1 MNPKLLLGMLLLAA
15 CVTTVTAPSAL
26 RDPVTVYLANYGR
39 HCALFLPRANGTW
52 VEYTYGEWEWF
63 ARNNTGV
70 LRGFPA
76 MLWPT
81 QGTLGRDPKVRKRQ
95 GHALRVEKAACAKLL
110 AELDA
115 AFESE
120 RDTRIYNDVMKM
132 EFVHFHQNFSACNN
146 CNGVMVQWLRTLGCD
161 VRARVCSRAG
171 SSRMVRKL
179 ERPESPPVSTP
190 TSLVRARG
198 FERMDA

>member
-1 MNPKLLLGMLLLAA
+1 MNPKPLLGMLLLAA
-15 CVTTVTAPSAL
+15 CATTVTAPPAL
-26 RDPVTVYLANYGR
+26 RDPVTVYLADYGR
-39 HCALFLPRANGTW
+39 HCALLLPRANGTW

-63 ARNNTGV
+63 ARNSPGV
-70 LRGFPA
+70 LRCFPA

-81 QGTLGRDPKVRKRQ
+81 QGTLGRDVKVRKRQ

-161 VRARVCSRAG
+161 VKG
-171 SSRMVRKL
+171 PGLFSSW
-179 ERPESPPVSTP
+179 EFRPQP
-190 TSLVRARG
+190 
-198 FERMDA
+198 